1 MLYSFC
7 FPKPAF
13 FPLISFCKALCELPQ
28 YLQSSLA
35 SPESFSHVPQ
45 ELSWLVM
52 PHGTSHLMPSVPVR
66 WHSPWLSCSF
76 DVWTAFSFILPSLL
90 GPHSSPLSCLPFLL
104 AQVLQLLLFPSEA
117 GSNLTLLWA
126 GGWPKGCQTSLSASV
141 IMWIHEDSCNLL
153 NPWWNSATHMSPPC
167 CTPPPAPSQDRH
179 IQSAMLV
186 SADPLLGSTVLSAH
200 LPEVG
205 VSSSYIFCGFTTFL
219 HQFSDL
225 QPRSVTTHDSCWW
238 PEQRPGEG
246 GFSLA
251 RSDDPLPEP
260 HHRELCAGHH
270 CWPARCFQSGKAGA
284 RNSLLLLLPWKPVG
298 AS

>member
-1 MLYSFC
+1 MLYSVC

-13 FPLISFCKALCELPQ
+13 FPLISLCKALWELPQ

-35 SPESFSHVPQ
+35 STESFSHVPQ

-90 GPHSSPLSCLPFLL
+90 GSHSSPLSCLPFLL

-141 IMWIHEDSCNLL
+141 IIWIHEDSCNLL
-153 NPWWNSATHMSPPC
+153 NPWWNCATHV
-167 CTPPPAPSQDRH
+167 
-179 IQSAMLV
+179 I
-186 SADPLLGSTVLSAH
+186 PLLQSTTSTQS
-200 LPEVG
+200 G
-205 VSSSYIFCGFTTFL
+205 
-219 HQFSDL
+219 Q
-225 QPRSVTTHDSCWW
+225 THPICY
-238 PEQRPGEG
+238 
-246 GFSLA
+246 A
-251 RSDDPLPEP
+251 
-260 HHRELCAGHH
+260 CV
-270 CWPARCFQSGKAGA
+270 CWPSPGQHSAVCTSPWGGGQ
-284 RNSLLLLLPWKPVG
+284 LLVYILWFHNFPSPVKWLT
-298 AS
+298 AQECHHSW